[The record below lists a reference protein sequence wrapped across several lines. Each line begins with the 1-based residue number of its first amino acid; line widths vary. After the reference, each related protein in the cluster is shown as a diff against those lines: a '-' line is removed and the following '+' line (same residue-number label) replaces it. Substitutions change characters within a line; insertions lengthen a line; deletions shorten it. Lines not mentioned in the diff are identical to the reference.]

1 MGIELIGS
9 SMKMADLEVC
19 SCAIDSLEAWGMKYT
34 LEIGHI
40 GIFKELVSK
49 IDADDNQKEE
59 IRKLIEKKNFPAL
72 NDMLDSLGNSPAIQS
87 LKKLP
92 SLFGGEEVFEKAK
105 KAIPDEKI
113 RFILDDL
120 KSIYNDVSALCGKE
134 GHVAVDLGLVN
145 KTDYYTGIIIR
156 GYLQGHGA
164 KVISG
169 GRYDRLISEFGYDVP
184 AVGFAVD
191 VNSVAKV
198 IAKNG
203 DINSYK
209 PVSDVIV
216 YSAPGNEVKGIKTAG
231 KLRAKG
237 DVVETALFETLD
249 AVREY
254 AKEKKIAKIVVVE
267 EDINE

>member
-1 MGIELIGS
+1 MSENLPVYHT
-9 SMKMADLEVC
+9 ADVL
-19 SCAIDSLEAWGMKYT
+19 
-34 LEIGHI
+34 HI
-40 GIFKELVSK
+40 LHTIPY
-49 IDADDNQKEE
+49 
-59 IRKLIEKKNFPAL
+59 KNNF
-72 NDMLDSLGNSPAIQS
+72 S
-87 LKKLP
+87 
-92 SLFGGEEVFEKAK
+92 
-105 KAIPDEKI
+105 
-113 RFILDDL
+113 
-120 KSIYNDVSALCGKE
+120 
-134 GHVAVDLGLVN
+134 
-145 KTDYYTGIIIR
+145 
-156 GYLQGHGA
+156 
-164 KVISG
+164 
-169 GRYDRLISEFGYDVP
+169 P